1 MGVLSFIPFLL
12 SQGFFRR
19 QSKPVQAFGP
29 HSFKSL
35 GSSFYVE
42 VPVRR
47 VPGARLVLF
56 NRRLAESLDLPV
68 PKGGREI
75 ESALLE
81 WFAWFK
87 HESRAGEGDTP
98 AEDIETFFATRYQD
112 SDSRCAGSALGDGR
126 ALWLGEIVRKTADDR
141 MRYLDVVVKGIGATP
156 LAWLKHPKKSH
167 RDGMVGLT
175 EAVHEYVYSLAA
187 VRNGIDAA
195 QVLAVI
201 ELPFQRAAG
210 GEKAALVVRVG
221 NHLRFA
227 HYRYFSNQ
235 PERLE
240 TLFEYGLKRD
250 MGLPL
255 DYPVGRQDARA
266 YLDRILAHLAE
277 EAAAYYD
284 LHAVHGSPT
293 FGNRTSDG
301 ASIDLSTFV
310 YLDAHHAEYR
320 YMPGCSYS
328 LGGRWGQHEQLFVL
342 FSDLMKLLRGSR
354 FKYAD
359 TVEDEKRCWEKFRSV
374 MESRLTQSWLK
385 RVAWRK
391 ATSRRFPQTP
401 SGASSRW

>member
-266 YLDRILAHLAE
+266 TWIASSPISPKKRRLTTTCTPCTDRPPSATAHRTGPASTFPPSFIWTPITPSTATCR
-277 EAAAYYD
+277 AAAIPW
-284 LHAVHGSPT
+284 AAGGGS
-293 FGNRTSDG
+293 TSN
-301 ASIDLSTFV
+301 
-310 YLDAHHAEYR
+310 
-320 YMPGCSYS
+320 CSCCS
-328 LGGRWGQHEQLFVL
+328 
-342 FSDLMKLLRGSR
+342 
-354 FKYAD
+354 AI
-359 TVEDEKRCWEKFRSV
+359 
-374 MESRLTQSWLK
+374 
-385 RVAWRK
+385 
-391 ATSRRFPQTP
+391 
-401 SGASSRW
+401 